1 MSLKSRKTAKTQCA
15 LHALAKPSELPSII
29 KPQIP
34 TNRLK
39 DSLTANFAQKKPNPF
54 QTTKNKTNF
63 MRVELA
69 LEIAR
74 YHALALLRK
83 SFVKICS
90 KYSKSITPV
99 YCFDRWLAV
108 QLMNDIKRL
117 DLLIPYV
124 SSPVTQSLTT
134 DLERI
139 GISTENAESICNEIK
154 QFTNKQSQI
163 LENQKKSKD
172 NSSCVVQL
180 DKYKH
185 SIDLKVANLPKLII
199 KINHS
204 HFDKLAKLFIIH
216 SKADHPNF
224 NPLKDLKFRTIL
236 FCLLLRY
243 RSLGA
248 DGFQA
253 GLSTKTFTI
262 LKNNYDVEFECFAS
276 PLNCTFANYGSLF
289 PDIDSYFGSFGSFFD
304 WNNELD
310 SKDGYSFEANPP
322 FIPEIMLEMTIKIDK
337 MLSLNPSCPLSFV
350 VIVPIWK
357 EAPSYSMLKSSLFL
371 QKTIL
376 IHKDAHGFTDGAQH
390 KRQDRY
396 RESPF
401 DTAVFILQNK
411 PGTLRWPGSK
421 SVEDEIR
428 SGFMHGMPT
437 VMERKRR
444 VRDARG
450 VADLDGGGG
459 VYRGKKRNKHP

>member
-1 MSLKSRKTAKTQCA
+1 
-15 LHALAKPSELPSII
+15 
-29 KPQIP
+29 
-34 TNRLK
+34 
-39 DSLTANFAQKKPNPF
+39 
-54 QTTKNKTNF
+54 
-63 MRVELA
+63 
-69 LEIAR
+69 
-74 YHALALLRK
+74 
-83 SFVKICS
+83 
-90 KYSKSITPV
+90 
-99 YCFDRWLAV
+99 
-108 QLMNDIKRL
+108 MNDIKPS

-124 SSPVTQSLTT
+124 SSPVTQSLNT
-134 DLERI
+134 DLQRI
-139 GISTENAESICNEIK
+139 GISTENAESICNQMK
-154 QFTNKQSQI
+154 QITNIQSQL
-163 LENQKKSKD
+163 LENQKISK
-172 NSSCVVQL
+172 NNAFVVQL

-185 SIDLKVANLPKLII
+185 SIDLKVANLPKLIL
-199 KINHS
+199 KINIS
-204 HFDKLAKLFIIH
+204 HFDKLVKLYIIH
-216 SKADHPNF
+216 SNGHDRNMDALKDFKKDNF
-224 NPLKDLKFRTIL
+224 DALKDLKFRTIL

-253 GLSTKTFTI
+253 GLSTKTFAV
-262 LKNNYDVEFECFAS
+262 LKTNYDVEFECFAS

-289 PDIDSYFGSFGSFFD
+289 PDVDSYFGSLGSFFD
-304 WNNELD
+304 WNNELH

-322 FIPEIMLEMTIKIDK
+322 FIPEIMLQMTIKIDK
-337 MLSLNPSCPLSFV
+337 MLSLNPSVPLSFV

-357 EAPSYSMLKSSLFL
+357 EVPSYSMLKSSLFL

-411 PGTLRWPGSK
+411 LGSIRWPGSK

-428 SGFMHGMPT
+428 SGFIHGMPT

-459 VYRGKKRNKHP
+459 VYRGKKRKLLSMTK